1 MKNEIGQKI
10 RLARKQAELTQ
21 EQAAERLGVSRQT
34 ISNWETEKS
43 YPDIRS
49 VIRMSDLYGVSLD
62 LLLKEGA
69 EMPNRYVQY
78 LDESTNIV
86 KSNRN
91 KGKLILISVY
101 LLIWSFSM
109 LFFWVLMEPSD
120 AGGFALLFLWGLLPV
135 LTFVESVLIGT
146 NGYWGK
152 LAWLAAPILGFGY
165 MMTEYFTFETANHM
179 AFGNRNLPT
188 FSLLLVGAAF
198 SAAGLGIGKGIRLL
212 RNRRKRVRTET

>member
-1 MKNEIGQKI
+1 MEIEIGQKI

-21 EQAAERLGVSRQT
+21 EQAAEQLGVSRQT

-69 EMPNRYVQY
+69 ETPNRYVQY

-188 FSLLLVGAAF
+188 FSLLLAGAAI
-198 SAAGLGIGKGIRLL
+198 SAAGLGIGKGIRFL
-212 RNRRKRVRTET
+212 RNRRERVRTET

>member
-1 MKNEIGQKI
+1 MGIEIGQKL

-34 ISNWETEKS
+34 VSNWETGKS
-43 YPDIRS
+43 YPDIQS
-49 VIRMSDLYGVSLD
+49 VVRMSDLYSISLD
-62 LLLKEGA
+62 LLLKEA
-69 EMPNRYVQY
+69 TQTPNRYVKY
-78 LDESTNIV
+78 LDESTNVV
-86 KSNRN
+86 KSNRS

-152 LAWLAAPILGFGY
+152 LAWLAAPILGFAY
-165 MMTEYFTFETANHM
+165 MMTEFFTFATANHM

-188 FSLLLVGAAF
+188 FSLLLVGTAI
-198 SAAGLGIGKGIRLL
+198 SAAGLGIGKGIRFLR
-212 RNRRKRVRTET
+212 RNRNRGSDEV

>member
-1 MKNEIGQKI
+1 MEIEIGQKI

-21 EQAAERLGVSRQT
+21 EQAAEQLGVSRQT